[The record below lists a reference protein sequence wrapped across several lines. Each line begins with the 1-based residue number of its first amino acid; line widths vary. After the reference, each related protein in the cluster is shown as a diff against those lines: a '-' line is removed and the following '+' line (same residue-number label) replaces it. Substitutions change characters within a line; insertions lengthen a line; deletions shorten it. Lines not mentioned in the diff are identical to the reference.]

1 MKKNITLF
9 AILAVL
15 LLTSCVQQKPAE
27 LYVPK
32 NTVEFAGNAFT
43 AFSLGGDVKIYAT
56 EDADNPSKRVIQAVV
71 PIRKETDSAVSGL
84 KINLTPLDDRGI
96 RVREGFALEG
106 EDLDNLLP
114 VYNAGSGVERTIV
127 FSLPAGP
134 EGRKLFSSKEAA
146 ELLGKIKGVRM
157 DFNVENT
164 VENEAVAAPAKPAAP
179 AAKQSSPDKK
189 KEEFPMTLDGLCRK
203 YGIYGYLARYEAA
216 LKNGDKK
223 GAKKIE
229 DQLWEIEKRVK
240 NDKSI
245 PENLRDRF
253 KDYVEDKEDEIEDR
267 Y

>member
-1 MKKNITLF
+1 MNKIITLF
-9 AILAVL
+9 AFLAVL

-114 VYNAGSGVERTIV
+114 VYNAGSGLNVQLCSHFLLDLKEES
-127 FSLPAGP
+127 FSLPKRP
-134 EGRKLFSSKEAA
+134 LNSW
-146 ELLGKIKGVRM
+146 VR
-157 DFNVENT
+157 
-164 VENEAVAAPAKPAAP
+164 
-179 AAKQSSPDKK
+179 SR
-189 KEEFPMTLDGLCRK
+189 G
-203 YGIYGYLARYEAA
+203 
-216 LKNGDKK
+216 
-223 GAKKIE
+223 
-229 DQLWEIEKRVK
+229 
-240 NDKSI
+240 
-245 PENLRDRF
+245 
-253 KDYVEDKEDEIEDR
+253 
-267 Y
+267 